1 MLTGAR
7 RSSLLQVRRND
18 VDFER
23 GVIVFRH
30 MKTSDQS
37 MMFPMG
43 TFLRDMLKAR
53 LETDAPLNSE
63 WLWPSPTSASGKVE
77 EPKEPRRDLPS
88 PHEYRHLARTM
99 FIAAGVPYAESALL
113 LGQKLPGASGGYV
126 HAGLHACGSLPV
138 LYFGGL
144 SEVGIAGVAAAE
156 FVIHYLIDYV
166 KAVHAHLRPHDVT
179 TRTFWA
185 LHGADQ
191 FLHHLTYSGMLY
203 FILTGGI

>member
-1 MLTGAR
+1 MNVAIFFVEMLVWLQLKHFVADY
-7 RSSLLQVRRND
+7 LLQSAWII
-18 VDFER
+18 R
-23 GVIVFRH
+23 G
-30 MKTSDQS
+30 KGD
-37 MMFPMG
+37 
-43 TFLRDMLKAR
+43 LRKA
-53 LETDAPLNSE
+53 
-63 WLWPSPTSASGKVE
+63 
-77 EPKEPRRDLPS
+77 
-88 PHEYRHLARTM
+88 
-99 FIAAGVPYAESALL
+99 
-113 LGQKLPGASGGYV
+113 GGYV